1 MIAVVH
7 SRKEQAM
14 KQWMKVCMLAALA
27 VSWVGGFAAE
37 SVTVSVNPSVSTV
50 APGQLFTVNIQV
62 TDAYLLHGSSVI
74 VRFDN
79 TVLALVG
86 AADGDVYTSVQS
98 SPIFWW
104 RPDTSLHADSVVVD
118 QAILGASTY
127 TGSGILFSL
136 TFRALTSGSSP
147 IYLSTLDLRNNNNQA
162 FDVEGIDGL
171 VTVLAVNANIKAYL
185 QGPYSG
191 SAMLTGLNT
200 AGIIPLAQPYSGAPW
215 SYTGTEAVAS
225 IPAGV
230 VDWVLVELRTGT
242 AAATKVATRAAFI
255 KSNGA
260 VVDLDGTSAVGFAGV
275 PAGSYYI
282 VLRHRN
288 HLAVMSAAAVALT
301 TTSAVYDFT
310 TGLSKY
316 YGGDAREI
324 ATGVFG
330 LWAGDVTANGIVKY
344 SGSSND
350 RSPILTRIGGSD
362 LTLTVNGYYPEDVN
376 MNGQVKYSGSSNDRS
391 VVLLSVGGS
400 DLTATRSTKVPN

>member
-1 MIAVVH
+1 
-7 SRKEQAM
+7 
-14 KQWMKVCMLAALA
+14 
-27 VSWVGGFAAE
+27 
-37 SVTVSVNPSVSTV
+37 
-50 APGQLFTVNIQV
+50 
-62 TDAYLLHGSSVI
+62 LHGSSI
-74 VRFDN
+74 VVHFN
-79 TVLALVG
+79 NSILALAD
-86 AADGDVYTSVQS
+86 AADGDVYTAVQS

-104 RPDTSLHADSVVVD
+104 RPAASAGADSVLVD
-118 QAILGASTY
+118 QAILGAATY
-127 TGSGILFSL
+127 SGSGILFSL
-136 TFRALTSGSSP
+136 SFTALAPGTSP
-147 IYLSTLDLRNNNNQA
+147 LTLSYVDLRNNNNQPIA
-162 FDVEGIDGL
+162 YQKSSGSVNVRSL
-171 VTVLAVNANIKAYL
+171 VANVKAYL

-200 AGIIPLAQPYSGAPW
+200 AGIIPPAQPYNVAPW
-215 SYTGTEAVAS
+215 SYAGTETVTS

-260 VVDLDGTSAVGFAGV
+260 VVDLDGTSAVGFAGL

-310 TGLSKY
+310 TGTSKY
-316 YGGDAREI
+316 YGADAREV
-324 ATGVFG
+324 AAGVFG
-330 LWAGDVTANGIVKY
+330 LWAGDVTANGNVKY

-350 RSPILTRIGGSD
+350 RSPILTRIGGGD
-362 LTLTVNGYYPEDVN
+362 LTLSVNGYYPEDVN
-376 MNGQVKYSGSSNDRS
+376 MNGQVKYSGSNNDRS
-391 VVLLSVGGS
+391 VVLVSVGGS

>member
-1 MIAVVH
+1 
-7 SRKEQAM
+7 M
-14 KQWMKVCMLAALA
+14 KQWLMVWMLAALA
-27 VSWVGGFAAE
+27 LCAGMAHAGGG
-37 SVTVSVNPSVSTV
+37 VVVSVSPSVSTV
-50 APGQLFTVNIQV
+50 DPGQTFSVDIRI
-62 TDAYLLHGSSVI
+62 DEAYLLHGSSIV
-74 VRFDN
+74 VRFN
-79 TVLALVG
+79 NSILALAD
-86 AADGDVYTSVQS
+86 AADGDVYTTATSQWFTWN
-98 SPIFWW
+98 PK
-104 RPDTSLHADSVVVD
+104 PDAHADSVLVD
-118 QAILGASTY
+118 QAILGASVY
-127 TGSGILFSL
+127 SGSGILFSL
-136 TFRALTSGSSP
+136 SFTALAPGTSALT
-147 IYLSTLDLRNNNNQA
+147 LSHVDLRDNNNQP
-162 FDVEGIDGL
+162 IDYQKAGGS
-171 VTVLAVNANIKAYL
+171 VTVRSLVANVKAFL

-215 SYTGTEAVAS
+215 SYAGTEAVAS

-230 VDWVLVELRTGT
+230 VDWVLVELRSGT

-255 KSNGA
+255 KSNGS
-260 VVDLDGTSAVGFAGV
+260 VVDLDGTSTVGFAGV

-288 HLAVMSAAAVALT
+288 HLAVMSAASVALT
-301 TTSAVYDFT
+301 TASALYDFT
-310 TGLSKY
+310 TGSDKY
-316 YGGDAREI
+316 YGGDAREVT
-324 ATGVFG
+324 TGVYG

-391 VVLLSVGGS
+391 VILLSVGGS